1 MSDNLHEFNDEIL
14 EQDQI
19 ITDLTALTAR
29 VTTNETN
36 ITTINNLNIANKFA
50 GTVSSG
56 LKTLIEGNDTD
67 ITNIETKTDFITVT
81 QNVDLDTMESNVA
94 TNNAKVGISTAE
106 QNKLSNISVS
116 SAVNLNTMNTA
127 ITTNTNAIDA
137 VELKTDFI
145 SVTQNVD
152 LDTIEA
158 KIENIVGSSPAPAP
172 TDNLIIGS
180 SGATNRY
187 VRIGYGNQSNRVG
200 FANEAYFTGGG
211 VYGFEQD
218 NNGDIYI
225 DGYKIVIGSQN
236 LNLTTMNNNITTNN
250 AKVSMVL
257 GTTAGTALEGDTTT
271 ITAQQASDITTN
283 NAKVGIS
290 TAEQAKL
297 SNISVSSAVN
307 LNTMNTNIATN
318 TSSAGTNSANITNI
332 LNNTISSTL
341 KTAVDSIPNKL
352 NNNADDV
359 MAGELKV
366 YKTSDDNH
374 LSVVC
379 DAPNEAVLS
388 VGGNESVQGTALIN
402 FGQGITHS
410 TRRGTFGGFLS
421 YEGDS
426 NAEVG
431 SSIRFLQDNIHMGFF
446 TSGVYYPTF
455 HFNNSS
461 TDRNVY
467 FRDGIY
473 VRDKV
478 TTANEYT
485 MNGVIHCDE
494 ACRSTTGNLSGW
506 KPTGTTTL
514 GNVRKVMLESPLDE
528 GSGIALSEQGVC
540 IWSADN
546 GLYLVD
552 EDSVDGISYSGF
564 FYHINQSGTVS
575 TSDRNIKRNIRDL
588 SFNRSFCDII
598 NDIEPVLFNWKPH
611 YDITDA
617 SGNETERYTKHKK
630 KWETE
635 NVGVIAQDLP
645 AEIKQYLMSG
655 DEDDCGHQKPL
666 GVDYVKLTMYL
677 IGAVKELKREIEI
690 LKQ

>member
-19 ITDLTALTAR
+19 ITDLTALTGR
-29 VTTNETN
+29 VSTNETD
-36 ITTINNLNIANKFA
+36 ITAINNLNIANKFA

-67 ITNIETKTDFITVT
+67 ITNIETKTDFITVS
-81 QNVDLDTMESNVA
+81 QAVDLDTMESNIA
-94 TNNAKVGISTAE
+94 TNNAKVGITTTE

-137 VELKTDFI
+137 IELKTDFI
-145 SVTQNVD
+145 SVSQNVN
-152 LDTIEA
+152 LD
-158 KIENIVGSSPAPAP
+158 
-172 TDNLIIGS
+172 
-180 SGATNRY
+180 
-187 VRIGYGNQSNRVG
+187 
-200 FANEAYFTGGG
+200 
-211 VYGFEQD
+211 
-218 NNGDIYI
+218 
-225 DGYKIVIGSQN
+225 
-236 LNLTTMNNNITTNN
+236 
-250 AKVSMVL
+250 SM
-257 GTTAGTALEGDTTT
+257 E
-271 ITAQQASDITTN
+271 SDI
-283 NAKVGIS
+283 
-290 TAEQAKL
+290 L
-297 SNISVSSAVN
+297 S
-307 LNTMNTNIATN
+307 N

-352 NNNADDV
+352 NNNADDIL
-359 MAGELKV
+359 AGELKV

-426 NAEVG
+426 NTEVG
-431 SSIRFLQDNIHMGFF
+431 ANTRFLQDTIHMGFF
-446 TSGVYYPTF
+446 TSGAYYPTF

-461 TDRNVY
+461 ADRNVF

-494 ACRSTTGNLSGW
+494 TCRSTTGNLTGW
-506 KPTGTTTL
+506 KPTGTTFGTS
-514 GNVRKVMLESPLDE
+514 NIRKVMLESPLDE
-528 GSGIALSEQGVC
+528 GSGLALSEQGMC
-540 IWSADN
+540 MWSADN

-552 EDSVDGISYSGF
+552 EDSVSGTSYSGF
-564 FYHINQSGTVS
+564 YYHINQSGTVS

-611 YDITDA
+611 YNITDA
-617 SGNETERYTKHKK
+617 SGNETERYIKHRE
-630 KWETE
+630 KWEAE

-645 AEIKQYLMSG
+645 TEVKQYLMSG
-655 DEDDCGHQKPL
+655 DENDCGHDKPL